1 MPSQP
6 TKILQIV
13 PRLSP
18 DVDGVG
24 DYTLSL
30 AHELRDRYQIH
41 SDFLVVRPSE
51 RTQPTVDGF
60 TVHRL
65 MTHSVAGLLDRVPAN
80 ISTVVLQY
88 SNYPYLLG
96 KVDAPAWLVAALMRL
111 KQRGI
116 RILIMFH
123 EFPTLQYQRVRLPN
137 PIQRRVSR
145 GLAQVAD
152 IVVTNNA
159 AFQHTLATW
168 TNTPV
173 HCIPNFSTIGEV
185 QQVLPLHDR
194 DRALIIFGSTDRGR
208 IYRSNLEGVQRICQQ
223 LNIHTLY
230 DIGHPIDWDSSSL
243 DADITVIK
251 TGLLPATA
259 VSKLMFTAFAG
270 IFDYRRFPNNLA
282 KSTVYAAYCAHGL
295 LPLCNLRSLP
305 PQDGILADRHYLDTH
320 TLHQHTDRTTESLSS
335 FQRIADNAHAWYNT
349 HTLAKC
355 AAQYA
360 SFFSLPQPQ
369 LSPSARDYD

>member
-13 PRLSP
+13 PRIAP

-30 AHELRDRYQIH
+30 AQELRDRYQIV
-41 SDFLVVRPSE
+41 SDFLVVRPSNQ
-51 RTQPTVDGF
+51 TQPSVDGF
-60 TVHRL
+60 TVHCL
-65 MTHSVAGLLDRVPAN
+65 ANHTVAAVLEQIPEDVA
-80 ISTVVLQY
+80 TVILQY

-96 KVDAPAWLVAALMRL
+96 KLDAPTWLVVALMLL
-111 KQRGI
+111 KQRG
-116 RILIMFH
+116 LSVLVMFH
-123 EFPTLQYQRVRLPN
+123 EFPTLQYQRLRLPN

-159 AFQHTLATW
+159 AFQHTLANW
-168 TNTPV
+168 TKTPV
-173 HCIPNFSTIGEV
+173 RCIPNFSTIGEV
-185 QQVLPLHDR
+185 QQVPPLRDR
-194 DRALIIFGSTDRGR
+194 DRTLIIFGSTDRGR
-208 IYRSNLEGVQRICQQ
+208 IYRSNLEGVRQICQK
-223 LNIHTLY
+223 LDIHTLY
-230 DIGHPIDWDSSSL
+230 DIGHPIEWDSTSL
-243 DADITVIK
+243 NANVTVIK

-295 LPLCNLRSLP
+295 LPLCNLGALP
-305 PQDGILADRHYLDTH
+305 PQDGSLAGRHYLDTQS
-320 TLHQHTDRTTESLSS
+320 LLQHSNLTAESLSRL
-335 FQRIADNAHAWYNT
+335 QRIADNAYAWYGT
-349 HTLAKC
+349 HTMAKC
-355 AAQYA
+355 ADQYA
-360 SFFSLPQPQ
+360 SFIQSVMPVSKP
-369 LSPSARDYD
+369 LSTHL

>member
-1 MPSQP
+1 MSSQT

-51 RTQPTVDGF
+51 RTQPVVDGF
-60 TVHRL
+60 TVHHL
-65 MTHSVAGLLDRVPAN
+65 AAHTAEGLLAQIPADV
-80 ISTVVLQY
+80 STIVLQY

-96 KVDAPAWLVAALMRL
+96 KLDAPAWLVVALMRL
-111 KQRGI
+111 KRQGL
-116 RILIMFH
+116 RIVIMFH
-123 EFPTLQYQRVRLPN
+123 ELPTLQYQRIRLPN

-152 IVVTNNA
+152 VVVTNNA
-159 AFQHTLATW
+159 AFQYTLAVW
-168 TNTPV
+168 AKTPV
-173 HCIPNFSTIGEV
+173 HCVPNFSTIGEV
-185 QQVLPLHDR
+185 RQVLPLCDR
-194 DRALIIFGSTDRGR
+194 ERTLVIFGSTDRGR
-208 IYRSNLEGVQRICQQ
+208 IYRSNLEGIRQICQRF
-223 LNIHTLY
+223 NIHTLY
-230 DIGHPIDWDSSSL
+230 DIGHPIDWDTDGL
-243 DADITVIK
+243 GTETTVIK
-251 TGLLPATA
+251 TGLLPAAA
-259 VSKLMFTAFAG
+259 VSKLMFTALIG

-295 LPLCNLRSLP
+295 LPLCNLRALP
-305 PQDGILADRHYLDTH
+305 QQDGILPHRHYLDTT
-320 TLHQHTDRTTESLSS
+320 TLYQKSHPTAVSLSS
-335 FQRIADNAHAWYNT
+335 LQRISDNALAWYGT

-355 AAQYA
+355 AERYA
-360 SFFSLPQPQ
+360 AFIQPAVSLISTPMPGH
-369 LSPSARDYD
+369 D